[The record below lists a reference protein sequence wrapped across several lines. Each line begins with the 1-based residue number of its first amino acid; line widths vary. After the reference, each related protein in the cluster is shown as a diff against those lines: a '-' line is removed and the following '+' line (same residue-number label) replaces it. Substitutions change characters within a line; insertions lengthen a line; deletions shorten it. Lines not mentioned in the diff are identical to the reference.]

1 MSYMKKLLFIFLLAI
16 LLFFLFIMTETSMPN
31 QTCFKDK
38 CFEVEI
44 ADTSEARKQ
53 GLMFRQELEQD
64 KAMLFVFER
73 EGVYS
78 FHMRNVNFPLDI
90 VWLNENKEI
99 VFIKTN
105 ALSEEENII
114 PDKKAKYVLEF
125 SAGIIESLGAGI
137 GDKFVFKY

>member
-1 MSYMKKLLFIFLLAI
+1 MTLVAKSIIAIVMVLSLLVLFTMKQSKDL
-16 LLFFLFIMTETSMPN
+16 
-31 QTCFKDK
+31 CFKDK

-44 ADTSEARKQ
+44 ADTFEARTQ
-53 GLMFRQELEQD
+53 GLMFRQDLKQG
-64 KAMLFVFER
+64 KAMLFVFQK

-105 ALSEEENII
+105 ALPEEEGIS
-114 PDKKAKYVLEF
+114 PDKEAKYVIEF
-125 SAGIIESLGAGI
+125 NAGVIKSLGAGI

>member
-1 MSYMKKLLFIFLLAI
+1 MR
-16 LLFFLFIMTETSMPN
+16 ETSTLN
-31 QTCFKDK
+31 QVCFEDK

-44 ADTSEARKQ
+44 ADTSKARIQ
-53 GLMFRQELEQD
+53 GLMFRQELGKD
-64 KAMLFVFER
+64 KAMLFVFRE

-105 ALSEEENII
+105 ALPEEEGIS
-114 PDKKAKYVLEF
+114 PDKEAKYVIEF
-125 SAGIIESLGAGI
+125 NAGVIKSLGAGI
-137 GDKFVFKY
+137 GDKFIFKY